1 MKKICMGLLVAT
13 ALAAT
18 AVGAQGQSVAPLTLM
33 HTVTLPGYKGD
44 FDHFAVDRQHGRI
57 LMAAEDHATLEVF
70 DLKTGKH
77 LRTVK
82 GFDAP
87 HSIIFRPHAA
97 TFLITDSGPTMTKIL
112 NANTDEIVGSIPL
125 VEGADSSGYDPAA
138 NIVYIDTGG
147 KNANMKIGEIQAV
160 NPDTGKEL
168 GEVKFNDNHVEGMA
182 LEKNGD
188 RLYVNLVQTNKL
200 AVVSRKTMKIIAE
213 WPVSPCK
220 QNAMVVLNQPEKRLY
235 VVCRQP
241 GMVVGMNSDTG
252 SVITTQTAPMK
263 ADQMLFDAKSHRLY
277 VLGGEGYIGIYDTAD
292 ADSLKM
298 IAKFPSAPGAK
309 TGILLPDMKRLI
321 VAASPGA
328 TGVLAKVLTYSIQ

>member
-1 MKKICMGLLVAT
+1 MRLLVAT
-13 ALAAT
+13 ALAAAAT
-18 AVGAQGQSVAPLTLM
+18 GAQEQSTAPLKLV
-33 HTVTLPGYKGD
+33 HTITLPSYTGD
-44 FDHFAVDRQHGRI
+44 FDHFAVDRRHARI
-57 LMAAEDHATLEVF
+57 LLAAEDHATLEVF

-112 NANTDEIVGSIPL
+112 DANTDEIVGKIPL
-125 VEGADSSGYDPAA
+125 VEGADSSGYDPVA

-147 KNANMKIGEIQAV
+147 KNANMKVGEIQAV
-160 NPDTGKEL
+160 NPDTGEKL

-182 LEKNGD
+182 LEQNGD

-200 AVVSRKTMKIIAE
+200 AVVNRKTMKTMTE
-213 WPVSPCK
+213 WPVTPCQ
-220 QNAMVVLNQPEKRLY
+220 QNAMVILNEPQKQLY

-241 GMVVGMNSDTG
+241 GMVVVMNSDTG
-252 SVITTQTAPMK
+252 SVVTTQTAPMR

-277 VLGGEGYIGIYDTAD
+277 VLGGEGYIGIYDTAG
-292 ADSLKM
+292 AGGLKM
-298 IAKFPSAPGAK
+298 VAKFPSAPGAK
-309 TGILLPDMKRLI
+309 TGILLPDMKKLI
-321 VAASPGA
+321 VAVSPGA
-328 TGVLAKVLTYSIQ
+328 TGTLAKVLTYSIQ